1 VCALPRLTADRI
13 SRRSAAATVRRIPS
27 RAQVLRPVQS
37 SNITPSPVLA
47 FPLQSHPPCRL
58 VRKLSSVGG
67 RPAGPGLAEHDS
79 RGGRGGGERDQVI
92 GDERMG
98 RRDRFSNG
106 GDAPKGRR
114 LGAHISRAV
123 WLSVSRTDCRTSS
136 VVDRRA
142 SRAACLSSAISR
154 QVVVVV
160 VVGSPVLIERYS
172 ICRPPPP
179 AASATNSAHRR
190 LLD

>member
-1 VCALPRLTADRI
+1 VER
-13 SRRSAAATVRRIPS
+13 
-27 RAQVLRPVQS
+27 
-37 SNITPSPVLA
+37 
-47 FPLQSHPPCRL
+47 
-58 VRKLSSVGG
+58 
-67 RPAGPGLAEHDS
+67 
-79 RGGRGGGERDQVI
+79 ERDQVI

-160 VVGSPVLIERYS
+160 VVVVGSTVLIERYS
-172 ICRPPPP
+172 ICRPP
-179 AASATNSAHRR
+179 ASATNFAHRR